1 MNSSFEHISRAA
13 IAVLARQAA
22 IRLAKSEL
30 ARQGLR
36 VTSVPMREL
45 HIRAD
50 QLLAAHPELL
60 DQAAQRVA
68 AHPEWL
74 PKRRFARAVYIT
86 DSAKSGTEKTQVFPT
101 TSTIFRGSHLL
112 ITF

>member
-1 MNSSFEHISRAA
+1 MAPSSFEHISRAA
-13 IAVLARQAA
+13 IAVLARQSA

-50 QLLAAHPELL
+50 QLLAEQPDLFA
-60 DQAAQRVA
+60 QAAERVA

-74 PKRRFARAVYIT
+74 PKRARPPVSKT
-86 DSAKSGTEKTQVFPT
+86 ESASAGTEM
-101 TSTIFRGSHLL
+101 IGDFRHRTGDFHSA
-112 ITF
+112 